1 MQSAISALEL
11 TGTTISSTVR
21 TTSATSPSGSET
33 SFQTTSSG
41 NAQSFPLG
49 ENFRFE
55 TTRMV
60 ASQIN
65 ETNELS
71 GAKSFFVD
79 FELST
84 TNANL
89 SPVID
94 LDRASVNLIAN
105 RINNIDSSSD
115 VYPTTDFNASTEPD
129 GDNNVALYINK
140 NVLHLKT
147 QQHQ

>member
-1 MQSAISALEL
+1 
-11 TGTTISSTVR
+11 
-21 TTSATSPSGSET
+21 
-33 SFQTTSSG
+33 
-41 NAQSFPLG
+41 
-49 ENFRFE
+49 
-55 TTRMV
+55 MV

-71 GAKSFFVD
+71 GTKSFFVD
-79 FELST
+79 LKLST
-84 TNANL
+84 SNANI

-129 GDNNVALYINK
+129 GDNNVTIYLTRNIALKSSDIY
-140 NVLHLKT
+140 
-147 QQHQ
+147 